1 MKIEKK
7 YLILISVVLVI
18 IMICLFGSRI
28 KNKDVATKKTENGSR
43 LPEVK
48 IDSVDS
54 NAINKYLEELYNEY
68 AKDKKSK
75 FTYTYE
81 IKDNIISILAII
93 DEYNDDANTT
103 IRKYMAFN
111 IDKLTGE
118 YLSKD
123 DIIEKYNID
132 IQQMKETIEN
142 HFKIYYDDE
151 AEQQYLVKE
160 ECDFTCYLSYMRG
173 IDILLDQ
180 VVLVIENNSIVAY
193 TNFDVTF
200 GDDSDYFKNIEKDY
214 YRTVIKEL

>member
-7 YLILISVVLVI
+7 YFILIFVVLVI
-18 IMICLFGSRI
+18 VIICLFGSKL
-28 KNKDVATKKTENGSR
+28 KNKDVATKKEENGSK

-48 IDSVDS
+48 LDSIDS
-54 NAINKYLEELYNEY
+54 NTINNYLEELYNKY
-68 AKDKKSK
+68 TKDKKSK

-81 IKDNIISILAII
+81 IKDDIISILAII
-93 DEYNDDANTT
+93 DEYNSDANTT

-111 IDKLTGE
+111 IDKLTEE
-118 YLSKD
+118 YLSKED
-123 DIIEKYNID
+123 LIEKYNID
-132 IQQMKETIEN
+132 IQQMKEKIEN
-142 HFKIYYDDE
+142 HLRIYYDDE

-160 ECDFTCYLSYMRG
+160 ECDFNCYLSYMRG

-200 GDDSDYFKNIEKDY
+200 GDDSNYFKDIKKDY